1 MKPIIGIDLGTTNSE
16 VAVIREGVPFVIPDA
31 AGNRI
36 LPSFVGL
43 SPNEEM
49 LVGESARNQ
58 YVAAPERTIKSI
70 KRKMGNDERVQSGR
84 GFLYAPGDFRVHPE
98 AA

>member
-1 MKPIIGIDLGTTNSE
+1 MP
-16 VAVIREGVPFVIPDA
+16 P
-31 AGNRI
+31 GNRI

-70 KRKMGNDERVQSGR
+70 KRKMGNDERVNLGEDSYTPQEISA
-84 GFLYAPGDFRVHPE
+84 FILKQA
-98 AA
+98 